1 MREAEP
7 DGIGLMLLA
16 AADRSACRGPS
27 SDFAHRR
34 RVMEMLDGMLTRYLA
49 WQRQQR
55 RLPRLLDGDELMAEF
70 GLEPGPLVGELLDA
84 IAEAQADGHIS
95 TREQA
100 LDLARRALAG
110 GE

>member
-1 MREAEP
+1 
-7 DGIGLMLLA
+7 
-16 AADRSACRGPS
+16 
-27 SDFAHRR
+27 
-34 RVMEMLDGMLTRYLA
+34 MLDGMLTRYLA

-55 RLPRLLDGDELMAEF
+55 RAPRLLDGDELMAELA
-70 GLEPGPLVGELLDA
+70 LEPGPLVGNLLDA
-84 IAEAQADGHIS
+84 IAEAQAEGTIS